1 MEQSSHERKVY
12 FRYAAELLGTMLLYA
27 VVLII
32 AIDVGNPMKK
42 GLAKTLVMI
51 APMGPFLLMIWVIAR
66 VLRRVD
72 EYERMRTMESIVIAA
87 AVTAAWTFTYG
98 FMEIA
103 GYPRLSMFTVWPVMG
118 AVWAF
123 AKIILCVRNR

>member
-12 FRYAAELLGTMLLYA
+12 FRYVAELSGTMLLYA

-32 AIDVGNPMKK
+32 ALDVTNPMKT
-42 GLAKTLVMI
+42 GLLKTLI
-51 APMGPFLLMIWVIAR
+51 LITPMGPFLLMIWVIAR

-72 EYERMRTMESIVIAA
+72 EYERMRTLEEIVIAA

-98 FMEIA
+98 FLEDA

-123 AKIILCVRNR
+123 AKIIRCSRSR